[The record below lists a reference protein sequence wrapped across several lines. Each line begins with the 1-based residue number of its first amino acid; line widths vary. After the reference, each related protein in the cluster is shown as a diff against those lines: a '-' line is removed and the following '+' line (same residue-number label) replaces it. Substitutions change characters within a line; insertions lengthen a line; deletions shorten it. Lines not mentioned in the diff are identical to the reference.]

1 MGKLVPIVCEG
12 KRFESVAAMCV
23 YYGVE
28 RFKTHSRIQRG
39 WTPEQAIGLAPRE
52 ESLYRPKAV
61 EIDGQQYENL
71 KLAASALGVKLA
83 TVKARIESGYSLED
97 AFLGR
102 LKPRVGT
109 RGKQVEFDGVVY
121 ASIATLGKK
130 FNLTGTLVSKR
141 LKSGWTLAQALETV
155 PAPPRFRNFE
165 GHAREQK
172 WKDIRTT
179 EGKIEPVPDSGGY
192 KLYLVVV

>member
-1 MGKLVPIVCEG
+1 MSKLVSIVCEG
-12 KRFESVAAMCV
+12 KHFESVAAMCV
-23 YYGVE
+23 HYGVE

-61 EIDGQQYENL
+61 EINGRRYENL
-71 KLAASALGVKLA
+71 TLAAATFGVKLA
-83 TVKARIESGYSLED
+83 TVKARIEGGYSIED

-121 ASIATLGKK
+121 ASIATLGRK
-130 FNLTGTLVSKR
+130 FNLTGTLVS
-141 LKSGWTLAQALETV
+141 QAVEV
-155 PAPPRFRNFE
+155 WVDIGASVRNCSRSSTF
-165 GHAREQK
+165 QK
-172 WKDIRTT
+172 F
-179 EGKIEPVPDSGGY
+179 
-192 KLYLVVV
+192 